1 MRAIVLSSN
10 AAGRRGQAVV
20 CRGLRV
26 LRAVLAASAVAG
38 LAACMSSARLP
49 EKARGV
55 DSPPSAELASSSAVT
70 PPAAVRPSAN
80 RKADFQRERP
90 SPQARQ
96 LADWVAA
103 TRDQGDSEFAIVDK
117 KAARLFVFDASARLR
132 GASPILLGSAV
143 GDDSVPGI
151 GERPIAQVQPF
162 ERTTPA
168 GRFVAERGRNTNG
181 EHVIWVDYD
190 NAVSMHRVRA
200 TVKAE
205 RRLQRLA
212 TPTVADNRIS
222 YGCINVPTAF
232 YDRYIDAG
240 FARRGAIVYVL
251 PEVHSMQQVFGLY
264 PQAALLA
271 TSATVARTGGGMQA
285 APPARSARLPQPRPG
300 LQ

>member
-1 MRAIVLSSN
+1 MAFMIDAASRRRLTVACRA
-10 AAGRRGQAVV
+10 
-20 CRGLRV
+20 LRV
-26 LRAVLAASAVAG
+26 VLAASAVAG

-49 EKARGV
+49 EKIRSV
-55 DSPPSAELASSSAVT
+55 DTPPSAELASPAVT
-70 PPAAVRPSAN
+70 PLAAAPSVGK
-80 RKADFQRERP
+80 RADFQRERP

-132 GASPILLGSAV
+132 GASPVLLGAAA

-151 GERPIAQVQPF
+151 GTRPIAQVQPF

-212 TPTVADNRIS
+212 TATVADNRIS
-222 YGCINVPTAF
+222 YGCINVPAAF

-251 PEVHSMQQVFGLY
+251 PEVHSMQQVFGLH
-264 PQAALLA
+264 PQPALLA
-271 TSATVARTGGGMQA
+271 KSTTTLARGGGIQGSSIART
-285 APPARSARLPQPRPG
+285 ARLPQPRPG

>member
-1 MRAIVLSSN
+1 MAIACIATSRRALAV
-10 AAGRRGQAVV
+10 AGRAVRGLLAGSAVV
-20 CRGLRV
+20 
-26 LRAVLAASAVAG
+26 G

-49 EKARGV
+49 ERAAAAPV
-55 DSPPSAELASSSAVT
+55 VEAVSPPMIRPLAAAPSSS
-70 PPAAVRPSAN
+70 S

-90 SPQARQ
+90 TAQARQ

-117 KAARLFVFDASARLR
+117 KAARLYVFDASARLR
-132 GASPILLGSAV
+132 GASPVLLGSAV
-143 GDDSVPGI
+143 GDESVPGI
-151 GERPIAQVQPF
+151 GTRPIAQVQPF

-222 YGCINVPTAF
+222 YGCINVPAAF

-251 PEVHSMQQVFGLY
+251 PEVHSMQQVFSLN
-264 PQAALLA
+264 PPAALPAKSTTL
-271 TSATVARTGGGMQA
+271 ARTGGGIQGASFARA
-285 APPARSARLPQPRPG
+285 ALLPRPRPG